1 MYIIL
6 NTYMIHN
13 DVFLNFQ
20 SFIFHEQD
28 TNGSIE
34 KIAMLKQQAKFFL

>member
-34 KIAMLKQQAKFFL
+34 KIAMLKQQAK